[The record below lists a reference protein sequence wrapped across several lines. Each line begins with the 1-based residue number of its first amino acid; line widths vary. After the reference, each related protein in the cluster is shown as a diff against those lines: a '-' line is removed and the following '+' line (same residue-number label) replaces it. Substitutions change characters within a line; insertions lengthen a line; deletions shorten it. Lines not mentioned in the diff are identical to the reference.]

1 VLQHILF
8 VVPRIAGYPLEG
20 GGATDI
26 AASIETGIVA
36 GAVPAGARLPTV
48 RDMAIDLGVST
59 ATVAAAFR
67 LLRERGL
74 VSTNGRAGTRVTP
87 PRPRSARRVAPPIP
101 PGVVDLAR
109 GNADPQLL
117 PDLRPAMATVADRL
131 TSDAGRSRTYGE
143 GGNFP
148 ALIGALEPRLTADGL
163 PVGPITVVNG
173 ALEGIERVLQTVA
186 RSGDGVVVE
195 DPAYC
200 GLLDLLDALGL
211 RAIPVATDDA
221 GPLPDMLTA
230 ALARRPVAAVLTPRA
245 QNPTGSAWSS
255 TRAAELEAIL
265 ATQPQLLVVEDDP
278 LAEVVDASLRD
289 ITVSAGRHRWA
300 YVRTLSKS
308 LGPDLRLA
316 VLLADATTNAR
327 VALLQQA
334 TTGWVSWLVQHLAAI
349 LLDDP
354 GAESM
359 RAEARRCYGER
370 RTAFKEALDD
380 HGIEVRG
387 TSGYNVWVPVSH
399 EASTVQALLA
409 VGWAV
414 RAGEV
419 FRVESP
425 PGLRVTVAE
434 LAPERA
440 RQLAADLA
448 AALAAPRRNI
458 SA

>member
-1 VLQHILF
+1 
-8 VVPRIAGYPLEG
+8 
-20 GGATDI
+20 
-26 AASIETGIVA
+26 
-36 GAVPAGARLPTV
+36 
-48 RDMAIDLGVST
+48 M
-59 ATVAAAFR
+59 
-67 LLRERGL
+67 
-74 VSTNGRAGTRVTP
+74 
-87 PRPRSARRVAPPIP
+87 
-101 PGVVDLAR
+101 VDLAR
-109 GNADPQLL
+109 GNPDPQLL
-117 PDLRPAMATVADRL
+117 PDLRPALATVADRL
-131 TSDAGRSRTYGE
+131 ATTAGRSRKYGE
-143 GGNFP
+143 GGNLP
-148 ALIGALEPRLTADGL
+148 ALLDALEPRLAADGL
-163 PVGPITVVNG
+163 PVGTITVVNG
-173 ALEGIERVLQTVA
+173 ALEGVEHALRTVA
-186 RSGDGVVVE
+186 RSGDGVAVE

-211 RAIPVATDDA
+211 RAIPVATDGD
-221 GPLPDMLTA
+221 GPLPDALSA

-255 TRAAELEAIL
+255 ARAAELEAVL
-265 ATQPQLLVVEDDP
+265 ATQPHLLVVEDDP
-278 LAEVVDASLRD
+278 LAEVVDAPLRD
-289 ITVSAGRHRWA
+289 ITVAAGRDRWA

-327 VALLQQA
+327 VASLQQS
-334 TTGWVSWLVQHLAAI
+334 TTGWVSWLVQQMVAM

-354 GAESM
+354 GAERW
-359 RAEARRCYGER
+359 RAAARRCYADR
-370 RTAFKEALDD
+370 RTALREALDD
-380 HGIEVRG
+380 HGIDVRG

-440 RQLAADLA
+440 GQLAGDLA